1 MSHRLRGLLGLVGLG
16 VVAALLLTLTIGG
29 VKAARG
35 RGEGL
40 AVGSKTFSESWI
52 LAEIYAQRLERVTG
66 EPVRRRHALG
76 GTLLLFE
83 GLRSGALDLYPEYTG
98 TGLVTILGRE
108 VPGDPSR
115 VLPTVREAFAEQWDM
130 TWLSPQGFNN
140 TYAMAMPR
148 AKAEALGIRTVSD
161 LRGHP
166 ELRAGLATEFI
177 AREDGWPGLA
187 ERYGLTLDTE
197 PLAMEAGLMYRAAA
211 SDEVDLISAYGT
223 DARIDKF
230 DLLVLEDDLQFFPPY
245 RATPLLAPGVAEAHP
260 EIAQALAPLA
270 GLLDDAEMRR
280 LNGEVDIRK
289 RDPTDVAREWLDRQS
304 L

>member
-1 MSHRLRGLLGLVGLG
+1 MSDRLRAVLGLVGLG
-16 VVAALLLTLTIGG
+16 MVAVLLLALTIGG

-35 RGEGL
+35 QAQGL
-40 AVGSKTFSESWI
+40 AVGSKAFSESWI
-52 LAEIYAQRLERVTG
+52 LAEIYAQRLERATG

-83 GLRSGALDLYPEYTG
+83 GLRSGAVDLYPEYTG
-98 TGLVTILGRE
+98 TGLVTILGRA
-108 VPGDPSR
+108 VPEDPST
-115 VLPTVREAFAEQWDM
+115 VLPIVREAFAEQWGM

-140 TYAMAMPR
+140 SYAMAMPR
-148 AKAEALGIRTVSD
+148 AKAEALGIRSVSD

-187 ERYGLTLDTE
+187 ARYGVTLDAE

-211 SDEVDLISAYGT
+211 SGEVDLISAYGT

-230 DLLVLEDDLQFFPPY
+230 DLLVLEDDLEFFPPY
-245 RATPLLAPGVAEAHP
+245 RATPLLAPGVAQEHP
-260 EIAQALAPLA
+260 EIAEALAPLA
-270 GLLDDAEMRR
+270 GRLTDAEMRR
-280 LNGEVDIRK
+280 LNGEVDIGK
-289 RDPTDVAREWLDRQS
+289 RDPAVVAREWLDAQG

>member
-1 MSHRLRGLLGLVGLG
+1 MKLRALLGLVGLG
-16 VVAALLLTLTIGG
+16 LAAAVLLTLTIGG

-40 AVGSKTFSESWI
+40 AIGSKTFSESWI
-52 LAEIYAQRLERVTG
+52 LAEIYAQRIERVTG

-108 VPGDPSR
+108 VPDDPAT
-115 VLPTVREAFAEQWDM
+115 VLPIVREAFEARYGM

-148 AKAEALGIRTVSD
+148 AKAEALGVETVSD

-166 ELRAGLATEFI
+166 ELTAGFATEFV
-177 AREDGWPGLA
+177 ARDDGWPGLA
-187 ERYGLTLDTE
+187 ERYGLSLDRE
-197 PLAMEAGLMYRAAA
+197 PRAMEAGLMYQAAA
-211 SDEVDLISAYGT
+211 SGEVDLISAYGT

-230 DLLVLEDDLQFFPPY
+230 DLFVLEDDRQFFPPY
-245 RATPLLAPGVAEAHP
+245 RATPLLAPGVADAHP
-260 EIAQALAPLA
+260 EIGRALAPLA
-270 GLLDDAEMRR
+270 GLLDDVQMRK
-280 LNGEVDIRK
+280 LNGEVDIHK
-289 RDPTDVAREWLDRQS
+289 RDPSEVAAQWLDAQG